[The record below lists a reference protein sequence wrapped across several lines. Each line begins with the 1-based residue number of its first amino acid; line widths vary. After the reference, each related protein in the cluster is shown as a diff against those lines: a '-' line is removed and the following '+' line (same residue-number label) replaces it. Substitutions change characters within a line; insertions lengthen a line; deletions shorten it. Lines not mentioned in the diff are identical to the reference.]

1 MIQEVERYHGIVLAR
16 MVRDEAA
23 GYHIRRHSTVRSAYV
38 IDERLGLYVKYCT
51 SRLSPWAFTFSRGQ
65 RRELV
70 DLGQELTRVC
80 VVLVCG
86 QDGVVALTDSEVV
99 QVLGEAVD
107 DQWIRV
113 DRRRS
118 QMYGVSGSYGRLPVK
133 VADSSFPAKA
143 LATPEAP

>member
-1 MIQEVERYHGIVLAR
+1 MIQEIERYHGVVLAR
-16 MVRDEAA
+16 MVRGEGA
-23 GYHIRRHSTVRSAYV
+23 GRRIRSHSTVRSAYV
-38 IDERLGLYVKYCT
+38 IDERLGLYVKYST
-51 SRLSPWAFTFSRGQ
+51 SRLSPWAFTFSRGH

-70 DLGQELTRVC
+70 ELSQELSRVC

-99 QVLGEAVD
+99 QVLGEAGD
-107 DQWIRV
+107 DQWMRV

-118 QMYGVSGSYGRLPVK
+118 QMYSVSGSFGRLPLK

-143 LATPEAP
+143 LAAMEPS